1 MKSLP
6 AGEAYGVLLA
16 IEGADR
22 LSGVHAPKAVP
33 RPEAHVRRPGGGT
46 CLGDGVFILL
56 QAFGIA
62 QHLLEC
68 AFAAG
73 LSHHKWL
80 TDLVAV
86 EVLGLRRFRGLVDAC
101 AEAEADAEANQDGDE
116 AAAALG
122 GLGGGRLRLGLWGL
136 GHVGMIAQG

>member
-6 AGEAYGVLLA
+6 AGEDYGVLLA

-33 RPEAHVRRPGGGT
+33 RPEAQVRRPGGGT

-73 LSHHKWL
+73 LSHHKGL